1 MESVNSTIHFTEMY
15 ENEFYDAVDTENFQD
30 EDAQTIYAHLQEK
43 IQLIPFGDYLK
54 RYLYQKAALTGRMSE
69 VPLAVYQD
77 VILRSFAATGTPK
90 SFTETSAK
98 LSALA
103 KNWLTQRSV
112 KRQVIFLLG
121 FGLNMSV
128 NEVSEFL
135 VHAQRERD
143 FNFKN
148 PFEVICWYC
157 YRNGY
162 PYQKF
167 EQLLAAYEDLPS
179 KAASPDL
186 CATISLRDEFLSVGA
201 DADLLQKLEQLKIDN
216 RGQLFSVSAKAH
228 FDGLYAHV
236 RTIILEQYQRDAAIE
251 AEERAKAYYFSVSRS
266 AALTDEEKFARAE
279 RIRTSPRIW
288 KLSEVTES
296 DVEKFLCCGI
306 PYDKKGNLLRFSKS
320 SLAVHFNNKRM
331 SRQHLHDIRTR
342 RVDVDRFDLLTL
354 MFFIHAMD
362 EKVTNNKKRYIRFL
376 EQANRMLEDCCMG
389 SLYIANPYEC
399 FLLMCILSDAPMGT
413 YADVLELSYE
423 EAE

>member
-1 MESVNSTIHFTEMY
+1 MDNSTINFTERY
-15 ENEFYDAVDTENFQD
+15 EDVFYDTVDTETFQD
-30 EDAQTIYAHLQEK
+30 EDADAIYARLQQK
-43 IQLIPFGDYLK
+43 IHLIPFGDYLK
-54 RYLYQKAALTGRMSE
+54 RYLYQKASLTGRMTD
-69 VPLAVYQD
+69 VPLHDYQEII
-77 VILRSFAATGTPK
+77 VQSFAANQTPK

-121 FGLNMSV
+121 FGLNMTV
-128 NEVSEFL
+128 RDVSEFL
-135 VHAQRERD
+135 THAQRERD

-148 PFEVICWYC
+148 PFEIICWYC

-162 PYQKF
+162 GYPKF
-167 EQLLAAYEDLPS
+167 RQLLAAYDALPS
-179 KAASPDL
+179 KQVPEDL
-186 CATISLRDEFLSVGA
+186 GATISLRDEFMA
-201 DADLLQKLEQLKIDN
+201 IETERDLLRKLAQLKIDN
-216 RGQLFSVSAKAH
+216 CGQLFSVSAKAH

-236 RTIILEQYQRDAAIE
+236 RTIILDQYQRDAILE

-266 AALTDEEKFARAE
+266 PALTYEEKFARAE

-288 KLSEVTES
+288 KLSEITEA

-306 PYDKKGNLLRFSKS
+306 PYDKKGNLLRFSQS
-320 SLAVHFNNKRM
+320 TLAVHFNNKRM

-354 MFFIHAMD
+354 LFFVYAMD
-362 EKVTNNKKRYIRFL
+362 EKITNNKTRYIRFVD
-376 EQANRMLEDCCMG
+376 QANRMLQDCCMDK
-389 SLYIANPYEC
+389 LYIANPYEC

-413 YADVLELSYE
+413 YADVLERSYE
-423 EAE
+423 ELE